1 MKGGVRAGLA
11 VKAIVVVIFTSMWFR
26 CVSTF
31 AAAATINTN
40 HSVGGASGWDL
51 SSNLQA
57 WATHATFHVGDS
69 LVFRYTPVHDVLE
82 VKKTDYDRCHTV
94 DPMETHDD
102 GETVIQLREVGNRYF
117 ICGRLGHCAM
127 GLKLHVQVFPA
138 QLMTNNATSPT
149 APPPTTSDHHHD
161 HPNDNNN
168 SSHGMMQPSP
178 PPADSNYSNNND
190 AVAAKTSSTSTT
202 AAGTAAA
209 AFLVV
214 VFFTMHA
221 VAEHSAS

>member
-1 MKGGVRAGLA
+1 M
-11 VKAIVVVIFTSMWFR
+11 
-26 CVSTF
+26 
-31 AAAATINTN
+31 
-40 HSVGGASGWDL
+40 
-51 SSNLQA
+51 
-57 WATHATFHVGDS
+57 
-69 LVFRYTPVHDVLE
+69 HDVLE
-82 VKKTDYDRCHTV
+82 VKNTDYDRCHTV
-94 DPMETHDD
+94 DPMETHDE

-138 QLMTNNATSPT
+138 QLMTNNATSPA

-168 SSHGMMQPSP
+168 NNSSHGMMLPSP

-202 AAGTAAA
+202 AGTAAAA

-214 VFFTMHA
+214 VFVTLHA